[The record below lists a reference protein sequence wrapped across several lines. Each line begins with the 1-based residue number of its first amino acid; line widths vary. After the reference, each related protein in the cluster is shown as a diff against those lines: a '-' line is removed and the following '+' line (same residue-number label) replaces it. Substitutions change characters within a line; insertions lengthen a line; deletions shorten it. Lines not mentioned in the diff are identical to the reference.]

1 LVRGGCRR
9 LSLGGVVA
17 APAVA
22 VAFAVSLGYYIC
34 FALL

>member
-1 LVRGGCRR
+1 
-9 LSLGGVVA
+9 LSLVVVVA